1 MKKAVY
7 FDNAATSWPKPDCV
21 YEAMNYFMKEVGA
34 NPGRSGHSKSIEAAR
49 TVHNTRE
56 TIARLFNV
64 KDSSQV
70 IFTLNATHALNL
82 VFKGILHTGDHV
94 LTTSMEHNSVMRPL
108 RYLEK
113 TIGIEITTLQCLP
126 DGHLPLE
133 SLEKNI
139 KGNTKL
145 IAVTHASNVTG
156 TLMPIREIGEI
167 SRRYGALFLVDAA
180 QTAGVIPLD
189 MVEQNIDLLIF
200 TGHKSLMGPTGT
212 GGVCMG
218 KPVEMAPLI
227 HGGTGSNSEFDI
239 QPEWLP
245 DKFESGTL
253 NTVGIAGLGAG
264 IKFIQETGINK
275 IREREKALTKRL
287 LEGLSIIKG
296 IKLYGP
302 SDAKKQIAVVSFN
315 IETSS
320 LSDVGYV
327 LDREYGIMARI
338 GLQCAPIAH
347 KTIGTF
353 PKGTIRF
360 SLNYFNSFDEV
371 DYAIDVI
378 RKIIA

>member
-1 MKKAVY
+1 MKTVY

-49 TVHNTRE
+49 IVHNTRE

-82 VFKGILHTGDHV
+82 VFKGILHPGDHV

-113 TIGIEITTLQCLP
+113 TIGIKITALQCLP
-126 DGHLPLE
+126 DGHLSLE

-139 KGNTKL
+139 KENTKL

-180 QTAGVIPLD
+180 QTAGGIPLD

-200 TGHKSLMGPTGT
+200 TGHKSLMGPPGT
-212 GGVCMG
+212 GGVCLG
-218 KPVEMAPLI
+218 RPVEISPLI

-239 QPEWLP
+239 QPECLP

-253 NTVGIAGLGAG
+253 NTVGITGLGAG
-264 IKFIQETGINK
+264 IKFIQETGIDK
-275 IREREKALTKRL
+275 IREREKALTKQL
-287 LEGLSIIKG
+287 LEGLSTIKR

-302 SDAKKQIAVVSFN
+302 SDAEKQIAVVSFN
-315 IETSS
+315 IETPN
-320 LSDVGYV
+320 LSDIGYV

-338 GLQCAPIAH
+338 GLHCAPIAH

-360 SLNYFNSFDEV
+360 SLNYFNSPDEV
-371 DYAIDVI
+371 DYAIDVL
-378 RKIIA
+378 RKIVA